1 MKSMK
6 NTLQFFIIF
15 LVMLAQAC
23 SYGEGYPTYD
33 ELEFVHAIAP
43 LDTQHQI
50 TFIEYPEASKKFYY
64 DTAGAQKL
72 LVSAYAN
79 AFVIIGTKTDTFQ
92 LLLKPIAAYVDEP
105 NSILYQGYQVM
116 EENFNSFY
124 KTSIYTK
131 NKYQFSSYNKYK
143 LDTLYFK

>member
-1 MKSMK
+1 MKYYFK
-6 NTLQFFIIF
+6 LYLIL
-15 LVMLAQAC
+15 LVVLVYQAC
-23 SYGEGYPTYD
+23 GYGEGYPTYD
-33 ELEFVHAIAP
+33 ELEFVHTIAP

-50 TFIEYPEASKKFYY
+50 MFIEYPEAGKKIVY
-64 DTAGAQKL
+64 DTAGAKRL
-72 LVSAYAN
+72 LISAYAN
-79 AFVIIGTKTDTFQ
+79 TIFNIGTKTDTFQ
-92 LLLKPIAAYVDEP
+92 LLIKPIAAYVDEP

-131 NKYQFSSYNKYK
+131 NKYQFSSYNKYQ

>member
-1 MKSMK
+1 MKYCFK
-6 NTLQFFIIF
+6 IYLIL
-15 LVMLAQAC
+15 LVVLIQQSC
-23 SYGEGYPTYD
+23 SYGDDYVTYED
-33 ELEFVHAIAP
+33 LEYVHAIAP

-79 AFVIIGTKTDTFQ
+79 ALIIIGTKTDTFQ
-92 LLLKPIAAYVDEP
+92 LLIKPIAAYVNEP

-116 EENFNSFY
+116 EENFNSYY
-124 KTSIYTK
+124 KTAIYTK
-131 NKYQFSSYNKYK
+131 NKYQFSSYNKYQ